1 MTNPEKLKTQVAVIG
16 AGPGGYAAAF
26 QAAELGLQV
35 TLINAEPRPG
45 GVCLLRGCIPSKA
58 FLHVAKLI
66 NETNESSEW
75 GIAYDRPKIDVDKL
89 RAWKEGIVQKLSGG
103 ILQLCKLRGVRVI
116 DARASFEGSNS
127 LTLSASAESPMDIPR
142 TVEFEHAIIATGSRP
157 TIPAPFLIDDPRIM
171 NSTSALDLPD
181 IPGSL
186 LVIGGGY
193 IGLEIGT
200 VYASL
205 GSRVTVVEIADGLA
219 PGADRDLIRPLQN
232 RLDRLFESILLRT
245 KVERLKP
252 GKNGVVATLKGPE
265 GERDVVFDRVLVS
278 VGRRP
283 NTSDLNLKATKVQL
297 DEKGFIQVDKQMRT
311 DDPRIFAIGDAAG
324 EPLLAHKASREGKVA
339 AEVIAGNPAS
349 FDSVAIPAVVFT
361 DPEVAWCGLTENEAR
376 AKGIDIVVEK
386 FPWAASGRALT
397 IGRSDGLTKLIMDPQ
412 TERLLGVGIVGVGA
426 GDLIS
431 EGVLA
436 VEMAAVARDVAD
448 IIHPHPTLS
457 ETVAETAELFFG
469 QATHVI
475 RPKKER

>member
-1 MTNPEKLKTQVAVIG
+1 MANNKPLKTQVAVIG

-26 QAAELGLQV
+26 QAAELGLEV

-66 NETNESSEW
+66 QETGESANW
-75 GIAYDRPKIDVDKL
+75 GISFSPPKIDLPRL
-89 RAWKEGIVQKLSGG
+89 REWKEDIVKKLSGG
-103 ILQLCKLRGVRVI
+103 IAQLCKLRKVRLI
-116 DARASFEGSNS
+116 DARATFEDSSTLN
-127 LTLSASAESPMDIPR
+127 LTTSAESPMEFPH
-142 TVEFEHAIIATGSRP
+142 TVHFDYAIVATGSRP
-157 TIPAPFLIDDPRIM
+157 AVPEPFLIDDPRIM
-171 NSTSALDLPD
+171 NSTTALDVPE
-181 IPGSL
+181 IPGKL

-219 PGADRDLIRPLQN
+219 PGADRDLIRPLHQ
-232 RLDRLFESILLRT
+232 RLEKLFESILLNTR
-245 KVERLKP
+245 VERLKP
-252 GKNGVVATLKGPE
+252 VSDGIHATLADEKGQRE
-265 GERDVVFDRVLVS
+265 EIFDRVLVS

-283 NTSDLNLKATKVQL
+283 NTNDLNLKATKVQV
-297 DEKGFIQVDKQMRT
+297 DEKGFIQVDRQMRT

-349 FDSVAIPAVVFT
+349 FDNTAIPAVVFT

-376 AKGIDIVVEK
+376 ARGIDIAIER
-386 FPWAASGRALT
+386 FPWAASGRAATL
-397 IGRSDGLTKLIMDPQ
+397 GRNDGLTKLILDPKSQ
-412 TERLLGVGIVGVGA
+412 RLLGVGIVGVGA

-448 IIHPHPTLS
+448 SIHPHPTLS
-457 ETVAETAELFFG
+457 ETVAESAELFFG
-469 QATHVI
+469 QATHVM
-475 RPKKER
+475 RPKKDR

>member
-1 MTNPEKLKTQVAVIG
+1 MTKSETLKTQVAVIG

-66 NETNESSEW
+66 NETNESSDW

-103 ILQLCKLRGVRVI
+103 ILQLCKLRDVRVI
-116 DARASFEGSNS
+116 DARASFEGPNS

-186 LVIGGGY
+186 LVIGDGY

-205 GSRVTVVEIADGLA
+205 GSRVTVVEIADGLFQRETSA
-219 PGADRDLIRPLQN
+219 LLTNERFVSRFSGFVFASADSMGAVAGVEWLEQRGLPVLALAGAITMSPLAV
-232 RLDRLFESILLRT
+232 REAVAHT
-245 KVERLKP
+245 RLKVLGLQQLQDP
-252 GKNGVVATLKGPE
+252 AHATELL
-265 GERDVVFDRVLVS
+265 DA
-278 VGRRP
+278 GRRRLW
-283 NTSDLNLKATKVQL
+283 SA
-297 DEKGFIQVDKQMRT
+297 G
-311 DDPRIFAIGDAAG
+311 GSYAA
-324 EPLLAHKASREGKVA
+324 PWQ
-339 AEVIAGNPAS
+339 
-349 FDSVAIPAVVFT
+349 AVRV
-361 DPEVAWCGLTENEAR
+361 
-376 AKGIDIVVEK
+376 
-386 FPWAASGRALT
+386 
-397 IGRSDGLTKLIMDPQ
+397 
-412 TERLLGVGIVGVGA
+412 
-426 GDLIS
+426 
-431 EGVLA
+431 
-436 VEMAAVARDVAD
+436 
-448 IIHPHPTLS
+448 
-457 ETVAETAELFFG
+457 
-469 QATHVI
+469 
-475 RPKKER
+475 

>member
-1 MTNPEKLKTQVAVIG
+1 
-16 AGPGGYAAAF
+16 
-26 QAAELGLQV
+26 
-35 TLINAEPRPG
+35 
-45 GVCLLRGCIPSKA
+45 
-58 FLHVAKLI
+58 
-66 NETNESSEW
+66 
-75 GIAYDRPKIDVDKL
+75 
-89 RAWKEGIVQKLSGG
+89 
-103 ILQLCKLRGVRVI
+103 
-116 DARASFEGSNS
+116 
-127 LTLSASAESPMDIPR
+127 MDIPR

-157 TIPAPFLIDDPRIM
+157 TIPPPFLIDDPRIM
-171 NSTSALDLPD
+171 NSTSALDIPD

-219 PGADRDLIRPLQN
+219 PGADRDLIRPLHV
-232 RLDRLFESILLRT
+232 RLEKHFESILLKT
-245 KVERLKP
+245 KVEALKP
-252 GKNGVVATLKGPE
+252 EKNGIVATLKGPN
-265 GERDVVFDRVLVS
+265 GARDVVFDRVLVS

-283 NTSDLNLKATKVQL
+283 NTSDLNLKSTKVQL